1 MQDHSLMFYMIRSE
15 LEDAVGV
22 ENVSTQEMERAVYS
36 VDYFWLSRKWQD
48 AGQKGPM
55 PDIIVRPGSA
65 EEVSKVLKIANYYK
79 IPVTAWGGG
88 SGSQGG
94 ALPVSGGILLDIK
107 RMDKVLEINTEAG
120 YVICETGIIFATLED
135 LVNEKGYSIMHL
147 PSCMTCCTVGGA
159 LAHNGIGIL
168 STKYGK
174 MDDMTLSLEVVLPNG
189 DIINTLPV
197 PKHSSGP
204 NLIPIFV
211 GSEGTLGVMTKVKF
225 RIVKQPEVRTHH
237 AFLFPDIHTGYQAC
251 REIVQAVKPSIIR
264 LFDEAETV
272 SIIKKIIGFEKKG
285 AFMNMT
291 LEGYA
296 KIVEAEK
303 EIVLSI
309 AEKYGAQYLGNE
321 YGEKW
326 FQNRITFFYPDHI
339 MDLPQMF
346 GTLDTVATHDNI
358 EKIYWAM
365 KHAVEENFKQY
376 GVRFI
381 SHSSHWYEW
390 GAMNYSRFIIDNPPA
405 DPEEALRLHNRIWN
419 CGVRAALANGGVLN
433 DHHGVGLKLSR
444 LVKEQYG
451 PALQVLQALK
461 KELDPN
467 GIMNPYKLG
476 L

>member
-1 MQDHSLMFYMIRSE
+1 MQDKSLMFYMIRSE

-22 ENVSTQEMERAVYS
+22 ENVSTKEIERAVYS

-48 AGQKGPM
+48 AGEQGPM
-55 PDIIVRPGSA
+55 PDIIVRPGTT
-65 EEVSKVLKIANYYK
+65 EEVSKVMKIANYYK
-79 IPVTAWGGG
+79 IPVTTWGGG

-94 ALPVSGGILLDIK
+94 ALPVAGGILLDIK
-107 RMDKVLEINTEAG
+107 RLDKLIELNTEAG
-120 YVICETGIIFATLED
+120 FVTCETGMIFATLED
-135 LVNEKGYSIMHL
+135 LVNEKGYSVMHL

-174 MDDMTLSLEVVLPNG
+174 MDDMCLSLEVVLPNG

-204 NLIPIFV
+204 NLIPFFV
-211 GSEGTLGVMTKVKF
+211 GSEGTLGIMTKAKF
-225 RIVKQPEVRTHH
+225 KIVKQPETRIHH
-237 AFLFPDIHTGYQAC
+237 AFLFSDIHVGYQAC
-251 REIVQAVKPSIIR
+251 RDIVQAVKPSIVR
-264 LFDEAETV
+264 LFL
-272 SIIKKIIGFEKKG
+272 
-285 AFMNMT
+285 NLT
-291 LEGYA
+291 LEGYEKVVA
-296 KIVEAEK
+296 AEL
-303 EIVLSI
+303 EIVLDI
-309 AEKYGAQYLGNE
+309 AKKYGAEDLGTE

-326 FQNRITFFYPDHI
+326 FQNRITFFYPDNI

-358 EKIYWAM
+358 EKIYRAM
-365 KHAVEENFKQY
+365 KAAVEDNFKEY

-381 SHSSHWYEW
+381 SHSSHWYDW
-390 GAMNYSRFIIDNPPA
+390 GAMNYSRFIIDNPPK
-405 DPEEALRLHNRIWN
+405 DPEEALRLHNQVWN
-419 CGVRAALANGGVLN
+419 CGIRAALANGGVLN
-433 DHHGVGLKLSR
+433 DHHGIGLKLSR

-451 PALQVLQALK
+451 PAIQVLQALK